1 MYQKINEVTKNFI
14 NIKLKPKLFYFNAVF
29 GIYTRIKYIL
39 FMFYKLRTAFS
50 CSLTSLVLTVFI
62 SDSFK

>member
-1 MYQKINEVTKNFI
+1 MYQKINKVTKNFI

-29 GIYTRIKYIL
+29 SIYTHIKYIL

-50 CSLTSLVLTVFI
+50 CSSTSLVLIVFI